1 MWLSDKLT
9 QLLELNV
16 DQTRELRIENAVLKS
31 ENETLKRQLAIAQ
44 TNFDW
49 LRFRVNTLEFERVGL
64 MERAYQIKLPAP
76 EIVRT
81 QRDLANGAF
90 QLADLFESLPLDE
103 TPDTLAS
110 NGPSKG
116 LYTA

>member
-1 MWLSDKLT
+1 MWLSEKLT
-9 QLLELNV
+9 ALLELNV
-16 DQTRELRIENAVLKS
+16 DQTRELRTENAVLKS
-31 ENETLKRQLAIAQ
+31 ENDTLKRQLAVAQ

-49 LRFRVNTLEFERVGL
+49 LRLRVNSLELERVGL

-81 QRDLANGAF
+81 QRDLTNSAF

-103 TPDTLAS
+103 TPDILA
-110 NGPSKG
+110 K
-116 LYTA
+116 